1 MRAIFI
7 GFDVQRIIWE
17 RRVLSLQL
25 SRIRGTLKMMV
36 QDREHKISPRKP
48 LSPLTLSKP
57 QTKDRQDLQN
67 Q

>member
-1 MRAIFI
+1 
-7 GFDVQRIIWE
+7 
-17 RRVLSLQL
+17 
-25 SRIRGTLKMMV
+25 MMV